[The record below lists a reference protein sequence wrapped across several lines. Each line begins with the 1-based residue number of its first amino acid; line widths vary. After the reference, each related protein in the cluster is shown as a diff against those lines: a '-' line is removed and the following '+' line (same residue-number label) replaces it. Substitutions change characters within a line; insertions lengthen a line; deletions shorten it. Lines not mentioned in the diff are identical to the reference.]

1 MKAGWTFTFLFNN
14 PVPALILAYG
24 SSNLSKVQMETQ
36 KKILWVDDEID
47 LLRPHLR
54 LLEQKG
60 YQVDTAANGE
70 DAIDLVKNKVY
81 DLVFLDEMMPGLGGL
96 QTLSEMKD
104 ISPTLPV
111 VMVTKSEA
119 ESLMEEAIGS
129 KITDYLVKPVN
140 PSQILMAC
148 KKIFDSKKISGAHVS
163 RDYIKEFQN
172 ISFTLNTSLTESD
185 WIDLYLKLTNWD
197 MELDAHPELGL
208 RQTLQDQKRECNAEF
223 GKFVER
229 NYRKWIDDAQ
239 RPIMLSPDVMERCV
253 LPELNDRTSVF
264 FFVIDCLRLDQWL
277 ILEELLS
284 EYYTFEKQYYFSILP
299 TATPYSRNAIF
310 SGYFPI
316 EIEKRFPEIWSS
328 EDDDDE
334 NSRNRYEHQL
344 MDKLLERKRIVLKP
358 ESKYVKILDPEFGRQ
373 FEANIISYTQSRLT
387 AVVVNFID
395 MLAHGRSDSPLLKE
409 IAPDEA
415 AYRSLTRSWFQY
427 SSLFGMLKTL
437 ASQKNVKV
445 ILTTDHGSVR
455 CMRGSKVVGDRE
467 ASTNL
472 RYKFGRNLK
481 VDEKQAVFIKSPID
495 YKLPR
500 SSVTTNYVMAKED
513 YYFVYPTEYH
523 KYLNQY
529 RDSFQHGGISLQ
541 EMILPIVKLEPK

>member
-1 MKAGWTFTFLFNN
+1 
-14 PVPALILAYG
+14 
-24 SSNLSKVQMETQ
+24 METP
-36 KKILWVDDEID
+36 KRILWVDDEID

-60 YQVDTAANGE
+60 YQVDTATNGE
-70 DAIDLVKNKVY
+70 DAIESVKNKGY

-96 QTLSEMKD
+96 QTLSAMKD
-104 ISPTLPV
+104 ISPMLPV

-148 KKIFDSKKISGAHVS
+148 KKIFESKKISSAYVS

-172 ISFTLNTSLTESD
+172 ISLTLNTSIDEEG

-197 MELDAHPELGL
+197 IELDAHSELGL

-229 NYRKWIDDAQ
+229 NYRKWIEDTK

-316 EIEKRFPEIWSS
+316 EIEKRYPEIWSS

-344 MDKLLERKRIVLKP
+344 MDRLLERRRIVLKP
-358 ESKYVKILDPEFGRQ
+358 ESKYVKILDSDFGRQ
-373 FEANIISYTQSRLT
+373 FEGNIISYTQSRLT

-395 MLAHGRSDSPLLKE
+395 MLAHGRSDSLLLKE

-415 AYRSLTRSWFQY
+415 AYRSLTRSWFQH

-437 ASQKNVKV
+437 ASQKNVKI

-481 VDEKQAVFIKSPID
+481 VDEKQAVFIKSPVD

-500 SSVTTNYVMAKED
+500 GSVTTNYVMAKED

-523 KYLNQY
+523 KYLNYY
-529 RDSFQHGGISLQ
+529 RDSFQHGGISMQ